1 MQLTATFDKL
11 DYFDFLQ
18 TWKKLKLEM
27 LYFIVNLCKLK
38 RYIFCKII
46 LCLVCSRLFQRID
59 EFAEQESKRSQI
71 ISI

>member
-27 LYFIVNLCKLK
+27 VNLYKLK
-38 RYIFCKII
+38 LYISCRII
-46 LCLVCSRLFQRID
+46 MCLVCSRLFQRID